1 MAAILSYPKT
11 CTESTAEH
19 GDWVVS
25 EGRVGPR
32 PAVQG
37 PRPTQISIQR
47 CLLLRFSDGSFTTSF
62 ITTIGIDFKIRTIEL
77 DGKRIKLQIWDTAGQ
92 ERFRTITTAYY
103 RGAMGILLVYDVTDE
118 SSFNN
123 IRNWIR
129 NIEQHASDNVNK
141 ILVGNK
147 ADMDESKRAVPTS
160 KGQALADEYGIKF
173 FETSAKTNLNVE
185 EVFFSIGKDIKQ
197 RLADTDARAE
207 PHTITINQSDQG
219 AAGTSQATQK
229 SACCG

>member
-1 MAAILSYPKT
+1 MATTGGGGGARGRANYDELIKLLLI
-11 CTESTAEH
+11 
-19 GDWVVS
+19 GDS
-25 EGRVGPR
+25 GVGK
-32 PAVQG
+32 
-37 PRPTQISIQR
+37 S
-47 CLLLRFSDGSFTTSF
+47 CLLLRFSDDTFTTSF
-62 ITTIGIDFKIRTIEL
+62 ITTIGIDFKIRTIEV
-77 DGKRIKLQIWDTAGQ
+77 DNRRIKLQIWDTAGQ

-129 NIEQHASDNVNK
+129 NIELHASDNVNK

-147 ADMDESKRAVPTS
+147 ADMDESKRVVPTA

-185 EVFFSIGKDIKQ
+185 NVFFTIARDIKN
-197 RLADTDARAE
+197 RVAESNSNRAE
-207 PHTITINQSDQG
+207 PPGINLN
-219 AAGTSQATQK
+219 ALNTATS
-229 SACCG
+229 SAPSSSCCS

>member
-1 MAAILSYPKT
+1 MDLSLGSIVNVFEDCLT
-11 CTESTAEH
+11 SVF
-19 GDWVVS
+19 G
-25 EGRVGPR
+25 VGK
-32 PAVQG
+32 
-37 PRPTQISIQR
+37 S
-47 CLLLRFSDGSFTTSF
+47 CLLLRFSDDSFTTSF
-62 ITTIGIDFKIRTIEL
+62 ITTIGIDFKIRTVEL

-147 ADMDESKRAVPTS
+147 ADMDESRRAVPTS
-160 KGQALADEYGIKF
+160 RGQALADEYGIKF

-185 EVFFSIGKDIKQ
+185 NVFFTIARDIKQ
-197 RLADTDARAE
+197 RLADTDNKAE
-207 PHTITINQSDQG
+207 P
-219 AAGTSQATQK
+219 QAIKLNKADPTKGDDKALQRP
-229 SACCG
+229 ACCSS

>member
-1 MAAILSYPKT
+1 VLRRKNNVG
-11 CTESTAEH
+11 CVR
-19 GDWVVS
+19 VVLHLC
-25 EGRVGPR
+25 R
-32 PAVQG
+32 
-37 PRPTQISIQR
+37 
-47 CLLLRFSDGSFTTSF
+47 
-62 ITTIGIDFKIRTIEL
+62 IDFKIRTIEL
-77 DGKRIKLQIWDTAGQ
+77 DNRRIKLQIWDTAGQ

-129 NIEQHASDNVNK
+129 NIELHASDNVNK

-147 ADMDESKRAVPTS
+147 ADMDESKRVVPTA

-185 EVFFSIGKDIKQ
+185 NVFFTIARDIKNHV
-197 RLADTDARAE
+197 AE
-207 PHTITINQSDQG
+207 SNSNRTEPPGINLN
-219 AAGTSQATQK
+219 ALNTATS
-229 SACCG
+229 SAPSSSCCS